1 MAKRTDYEELYKVI
15 EESSMD
21 HWYLRHGKFFVNHLA
36 HAQVGHIKKC
46 KLLSRFKTGAQLA
59 IRSQESTILVHQFF
73 TLKCIKTM

>member
-46 KLLSRFKTGAQLA
+46 K
-59 IRSQESTILVHQFF
+59 
-73 TLKCIKTM
+73 